1 MPYPV
6 FTGYAP
12 EEIDDIKEVIEKLGD
27 VDFAGSLFRFLY
39 IIFSQQLLI

>member
-12 EEIDDIKEVIEKLGD
+12 EEIDDIKEVVDKLGD
-27 VDFAGSLFRFLY
+27 VDFAGLVFLCDY
-39 IIFSQQLLI
+39 IPFD